1 VRVLSLKCREVIEF
15 LDRYVNEELPAGQ
28 RREFDWHL
36 RLCRSC
42 RAYLRTY
49 RETIVLEKRSHAWLE
64 SDAAAEIRLDMP
76 VKVVFGAAD
85 RTDARARRY
94 LTYHFEQ
101 V

>member
-15 LDRYVNEELPAGQ
+15 LDRYIADELPAGQ

-49 RETIVLEKRSHAWLE
+49 RETILLGKKTHAGTGK
-64 SDAAAEIRLDMP
+64 DAAGEIPEEL
-76 VKVVFGAAD
+76 VAAIL
-85 RTDARARRY
+85 ASSHSIRR
-94 LTYHFEQ
+94 
-101 V
+101 